1 MNVGL
6 KILEWAGLY
15 QSLDYDHKRFDR
27 SAQRLESPVEKIFWS
42 CGYFELSKY
51 GQITPQVN
59 VCGYRVDFAYF
70 VDDQKIA
77 IEIDGFDYHS
87 SKAQMTR
94 DYQRQRHLEANE
106 WRVIRFT
113 GSEVYGDAQ
122 ACVAEVIRL
131 AGVR

>member
-1 MNVGL
+1 MIGL
-6 KILEWAGLY
+6 KILERLGFY
-15 QSLDYDHKRFDR
+15 QPLDYDHKRFDR
-27 SAQRLESPVEKIFWS
+27 LGRRLESPIEKIFWS

-59 VCGYRVDFAYF
+59 THGYRVDFAYL
-70 VDDQKIA
+70 VNDQKIA

-87 SKAQMTR
+87 TKKQMAR
-94 DYQRQRHLEANE
+94 DYQRQRHLEANG